1 MSHLIFESSKL
12 NLKQYFSFV
21 FKKNSSYNL
30 CSYLTIILLIR
41 KTSHIGKEQ
50 EDAERDAMLNEAG
63 YQVYRYTDI
72 PSTHNLKKD
81 ILN

>member
-41 KTSHIGKEQ
+41 KTSHIGKEK
-50 EDAERDAMLNEAG
+50 EDADRDEMLEEAG
-63 YQVYRYTDI
+63 YRVLRYTSIPNVQTLRQDI
-72 PSTHNLKKD
+72 K
-81 ILN
+81 

>member
-50 EDAERDAMLNEAG
+50 EDAERDAMLIAAG
-63 YQVYRYTDI
+63 YTVIRYTQI
-72 PSTHNLKKD
+72 PTIRQLQRDLK
-81 ILN
+81 